1 MFQQRYAHNPLSL
14 YQTVQQ
20 CLSSEMHLVQR
31 SEGVGAD
38 NNVNTHWS
46 CIKYMI
52 LFNVNISAWSWC
64 FECDG
69 QWHDLPDPAA
79 AQRTQKV
86 NSRMWNRNRENT
98 TNARTPLNKF
108 LQASSDIRY
117 VGDKYTLY
125 LCSNVV
131 VVYTFFRSMSFI
143 KVISIMKKSRMR
155 ERKKILRCNCLLIS
169 YQSPIILSY

>member
-1 MFQQRYAHNPLSL
+1 MILKTFSLILHSCFSATLCSQPAESVPGIEIINLLLLLLLLSLL

-69 QWHDLPDPAA
+69 QWHDLPDSAA

-117 VGDKYTLY
+117 VGRNAHFMFKCVSRVY
-125 LCSNVV
+125 LFSQHVF
-131 VVYTFFRSMSFI
+131 Y
-143 KVISIMKKSRMR
+143 
-155 ERKKILRCNCLLIS
+155 
-169 YQSPIILSY
+169 